1 MQATMT
7 QVERTETS
15 VPAAFEANF
24 DGLVGPTHN
33 YAGLSFGNVASQ
45 SNEKRV
51 ANPKQAALQGL
62 HKMKALADLGY
73 RQAVLPPHERPSV
86 GLLRTLGFGGGGSSG
101 SDAELIRRAAA
112 EAPELLAAASS
123 ASAMWAANAA
133 TVSPSA
139 DTADGRVHFTPAN
152 LAFNLHRSIE
162 HRTTQRLLT
171 ALFPSER
178 HFAVHPALP
187 GTPVLGDEGAANHT
201 RFCGPYGARGVEFFV
216 YGRRAYGGGVAPVR
230 YPARQTFE
238 ASQAIARR
246 HGLSADATVFAQQ
259 RPDVIDAGV
268 FHNDV
273 IAVGNQQVLFCH
285 EHAFVEQSSVYE
297 VLHRKLARHGAK
309 LQVVEVQDA
318 EVSVGDA
325 VSSYLFNSQLLARAD
340 GRQLLV
346 VPQECME
353 NPRVAAWLGRLQD
366 SDGPIAGQRV
376 FDLRESMR
384 NGGGPA
390 CLRLRVALNEAEI
403 AAVAPSIWMNDA
415 LHAAL
420 SAWVERHYRDRLGIE
435 DLADPQL
442 LVESRTALDELTT
455 LLGIGP
461 VYAFQLA

>member
-1 MQATMT
+1 MQAGTPQAT
-7 QVERTETS
+7 QDSRGTHAV
-15 VPAAFEANF
+15 EANF

-73 RQAVLPPHERPSV
+73 RQAVMPPHERPSV
-86 GLLRTLGFGGGGSSG
+86 GLLRTLGFSG
-101 SDAELIRRAAA
+101 DDSQVIRRAAT

-162 HRTTQRLLT
+162 HGTTQHLLS
-171 ALFPSER
+171 ALFRSEP
-178 HFAVHPALP
+178 HFAVHSALP
-187 GTPVLGDEGAANHT
+187 GTPALGDEGAANHT
-201 RFCGPYGARGVEFFV
+201 RFCGDYGARGVEFFV
-216 YGRRAYGGGVAPVR
+216 YGRRAYGGAVAPVR
-230 YPARQTFE
+230 YPARQTLE
-238 ASQAIARR
+238 ASHAIARR
-246 HGLSADATVFAQQ
+246 HGLGADVAVFAQQ

-285 EHAFVEQSSVYE
+285 EHAFVEQALVYQS
-297 VLHRKLARHGAK
+297 LRDKLGSQGTEFH
-309 LQVVEVQDA
+309 VVEVPEA
-318 EVSVGDA
+318 EVGVGDA
-325 VSSYLFNSQLLARAD
+325 VSSYLFNSQLLARPD
-340 GRQLLV
+340 GRQLLIM
-346 VPQECME
+346 PQECME
-353 NPRVAAWLGRLQD
+353 NPRVAAYLDHLIASG
-366 SDGPIAGQRV
+366 GPIAEHRV

-390 CLRLRVALNEAEI
+390 CLRLRVALNASEI
-403 AAVAPSIWMNDA
+403 AAVAPGVWMNNA
-415 LHAAL
+415 LFETL
-420 SAWVERHYRDRLGIE
+420 GAWVERHYRDRLSVE

-442 LVESRTALDELTT
+442 LDESRGALDALTA
-455 LLGIGP
+455 LLGIGS
-461 VYAFQLA
+461 VYAFQRN